1 MIHVIAP
8 SRISLEVIKLSDPL
22 SLEVVSRYPSKGKR
36 CTPLLFVHGA
46 FSAAWIWSE
55 HFLDWFSERG
65 WPVHAVS
72 LRGHGGSEGHESL
85 GQWGIDNYVADVMQV
100 IEEIAERP
108 VLIGHSMGGFVV
120 QKCLEQSTFPAA
132 VLMCSVPPSGLMAS
146 TISMAWSRP
155 DLMGSLAQLMT
166 GAPADANGFK
176 EALLA
181 QPVAI
186 SDLERYAAL
195 SQTESQR
202 AILDM
207 TLLNL
212 IRPNRLNPAPK
223 LVIGAEMDHM
233 VPANQVRETA
243 QTYGVEP
250 VIFPDMGHALMLER
264 DWAHVASVLNDWL
277 VAVVQ
282 DAPKTKSS

>member
-1 MIHVIAP
+1 MP
-8 SRISLEVIKLSDPL
+8 SKISPEVIKLSELL
-22 SLEVVSRYPSKGKR
+22 SLEVISRYPSKGKR
-36 CTPLLFVHGA
+36 RTPLLFVHGA

-55 HFLDWFSERG
+55 HFLDWFAEQG
-65 WPVHAVS
+65 WPVYAVS
-72 LRGHGGSEGHESL
+72 LRGHGGSEGHDSL
-85 GQWGIDNYVADVMQV
+85 SLWGIDNFVADVMQV
-100 IEEIAERP
+100 IEEIGEPP

-120 QKCLEQSTFPAA
+120 QKCLEQTTFPAA

-166 GAPADANGFK
+166 GGPADANGFK
-176 EALLA
+176 DALLA
-181 QPVAI
+181 QPVEMF
-186 SDLERYAAL
+186 DLERYASL

-207 TLLNL
+207 TMLNL
-212 IRPNRLNPAPK
+212 IRPDRLNPVPK

-243 QTYGVEP
+243 KSFGVEP
-250 VIFPDMGHALMLER
+250 VIFPEMGHALMLER
-264 DWAHVASVLNDWL
+264 DWDHVATVLNDWL
-277 VAVVQ
+277 MAVVN
-282 DAPKTKSS
+282 DSPKRK